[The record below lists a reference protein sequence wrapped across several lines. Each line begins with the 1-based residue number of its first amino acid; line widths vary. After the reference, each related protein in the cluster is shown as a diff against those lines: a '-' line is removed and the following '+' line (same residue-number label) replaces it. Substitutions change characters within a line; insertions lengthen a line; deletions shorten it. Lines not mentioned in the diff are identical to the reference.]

1 MFNCTKKTVQKHNGV
16 RQMYV
21 SEITTDNFERI
32 DIKAN
37 LQEVLPLFRNSNN
50 PAVLI
55 FDGKEYAGMVT
66 EKSIVRSIHD
76 LKTGIAGLVR
86 KTPKITPHTT
96 ICEAARLMAENQL
109 KQLPVFDKKVIG
121 VVTNENLM
129 KEAGQI
135 EFGKA
140 PVSGIMSENV
150 LSVDADDRVGKIINI
165 FREEGISR
173 VPVLSSGKLVGIV
186 TMHDLLELI
195 MPKKTGLAKGSI
207 GVNSSPMRDIK
218 IKDIMTDNVVTVKPD
233 STISDAIDLMLKRDI
248 HSLVVYD
255 GKLKGIITRTDVLLA
270 LAALEKKQANPN
282 FTLQLTNGSLVDFDQ
297 DYVTTSLAHFIK
309 KSERFLGRGTINVY
323 FKQHKETFRGTP
335 LVLCR
340 VRLKTDRHYYNAR
353 GEGWG
358 ADGAFHIAMST
369 LERQVLNDKEI
380 HEDRRYPDAAMVEKL
395 DIL

>member
-1 MFNCTKKTVQKHNGV
+1 
-16 RQMYV
+16 MYV

-37 LQEVLPLFRNSNN
+37 LQQVLPLFKNSNN
-50 PAVLI
+50 PAVLV
-55 FDGKEYAGMVT
+55 FDGKEYAGMLT

-76 LKTGIAGLVR
+76 LKTGISGLVR

-129 KEAGQI
+129 REAAKI
-135 EFGKA
+135 DFGA
-140 PVSGIMSENV
+140 RPVSGIMSEGII
-150 LSVDADDRVGKIINI
+150 SVEADDRVGKIINI

-173 VPVLSSGKLVGIV
+173 VPVLSNGKLVGIV

-195 MPKKTGLAKGSI
+195 MPKKI
-207 GVNSSPMRDIK
+207 GAGKDSVGADNSPMRNIK
-218 IKDIMTDNVVTVKPD
+218 IKDIMTDSVLTVKPD
-233 STISDAIDLMLKRDI
+233 STIKEAVDLMLDRDI
-248 HSLVVYD
+248 QGLVVFD
-255 GKLKGIITRTDVLLA
+255 GRVKGIITRTDVLVA
-270 LAALEKKQANPN
+270 LAALEKKQVSNPN

-297 DYVTTSLAHFIK
+297 NYVTTSIKGFIK
-309 KSERFLGRGTINVY
+309 KSERFLGRGIINVY

-340 VRLKTDRHYYNAR
+340 VRLKTDRHFYNAR

-358 ADGAFHIAMST
+358 ADGAFHLAMST
-369 LERQVLNDKEI
+369 LERQVLNDKEMR
-380 HEDRRYPDAAMVEKL
+380 EESRYTMAEKL

>member
-1 MFNCTKKTVQKHNGV
+1 
-16 RQMYV
+16 MYV

-37 LQEVLPLFRNSNN
+37 LQQVLPLFKNSNN
-50 PAVLI
+50 PAVLV
-55 FDGKEYAGMVT
+55 FDGKEYVGMVT

-76 LKTGIAGLVR
+76 LKTGISGLVR

-96 ICEAARLMAENQL
+96 ICEAARLMVENQL
-109 KQLPVFDKKVIG
+109 KQLPVFDRKVIG

-129 KEAGQI
+129 REATKTD
-135 EFGKA
+135 FGSR
-140 PVSGIMSENV
+140 PVSSIMSEDV
-150 LSVDADDRVGKIINI
+150 ISVDADDRVGKVINI

-173 VPVLSSGKLVGIV
+173 VPVMSNGKLAGIV

-195 MPKKTGLAKGSI
+195 MPKKVGAGKDSI
-207 GVNSSPMRDIK
+207 GANNSPMRNIK
-218 IKDIMTDNVVTVKPD
+218 VKDIMTDSVLTVKPE
-233 STISDAIDLMLKRDI
+233 STIREAVNLMLDHDV
-248 HSLVVYD
+248 HSLVVFD
-255 GKLKGIITRTDVLLA
+255 EKVKGIITRTDVLLA
-270 LAALEKKQANPN
+270 LAAMENENSNPN

-297 DYVTTSLAHFIK
+297 DYVTTSIKNFIK

-323 FKQHKETFRGTP
+323 FKQHKETFRGIP

-369 LERQVLNDKEI
+369 LERQVLNDKEM
-380 HEDRRYPDAAMVEKL
+380 HEDRRYPEASIAEKL

>member
-1 MFNCTKKTVQKHNGV
+1 
-16 RQMYV
+16 MYV

-37 LQEVLPLFRNSNN
+37 LQQVLPLFKNSNN
-50 PAVLI
+50 PAVLV
-55 FDGKEYAGMVT
+55 FDEKEYTGMLT

-76 LKTGIAGLVR
+76 LKTGISGLVR
-86 KTPKITPHTT
+86 KAPKVTPHTT
-96 ICEAARLMAENQL
+96 ICEAARLMVENQL

-129 KEAGQI
+129 REAARTD
-135 EFGKA
+135 FGGR
-140 PVSGIMSENV
+140 PVSGIMSEDV
-150 LSVDADDRVGKIINI
+150 IFVEASDHVGKLVNI

-173 VPVLSSGKLVGIV
+173 VPVMSGGRLVGIV

-195 MPKKTGLAKGSI
+195 LPKKI
-207 GVNSSPMRDIK
+207 GVGKDNVGANNSPMRSIK
-218 IKDIMTDNVVTVKPD
+218 VKDIMTESVVTVSPD
-233 STISDAIDLMLKRDI
+233 STIKESIDLMLGRDI
-248 HSLVVYD
+248 QGLVVVD
-255 GKLKGIITRTDVLLA
+255 GTSVKGVLTRTDVLLA
-270 LAALEKKQANPN
+270 LAALEKKQVSNPN

-297 DYVTTSLAHFIK
+297 NYVTTSVKGFIK

-323 FKQHKETFRGTP
+323 FKQHKETFRGIP

-340 VRLKTDRHYYNAR
+340 VRLKTDRHFYNAR

-358 ADGAFHIAMST
+358 ADGAFHLAMST
-369 LERQVLNDKEI
+369 LERQVLNDKEMR
-380 HEDRRYPDAAMVEKL
+380 EERRYPDAAMAEKL

>member
-1 MFNCTKKTVQKHNGV
+1 
-16 RQMYV
+16 MYV

-37 LQEVLPLFRNSNN
+37 LQQVLPLFKNSNN
-50 PAVLI
+50 PAVLV
-55 FDGKEYAGMVT
+55 FDGKEYVGMVT

-76 LKTGIAGLVR
+76 LKTGISGLVR

-96 ICEAARLMAENQL
+96 ICEAARLMVENQL

-129 KEAGQI
+129 REAAKAD
-135 EFGKA
+135 FGSR
-140 PVSGIMSENV
+140 PVSSIMSEDV
-150 LSVDADDRVGKIINI
+150 ISVDADDRVGKVINI

-173 VPVLSSGKLVGIV
+173 VPVMSNGKLVGIV

-195 MPKKTGLAKGSI
+195 MPKKVGAGKDSVGA
-207 GVNSSPMRDIK
+207 NNSPMRNIK
-218 IKDIMTDNVVTVKPD
+218 VKDIMTDSVLTVKPE
-233 STISDAIDLMLKRDI
+233 STIREAVNLMLDHDV
-248 HSLVVYD
+248 HSLVVFD
-255 GKLKGIITRTDVLLA
+255 EKVKGIITRTDVLLA
-270 LAALEKKQANPN
+270 LAAMENENSNPN

-297 DYVTTSLAHFIK
+297 DYVTTSIKNFIK

-323 FKQHKETFRGTP
+323 FKQHKETFRGIP

-380 HEDRRYPDAAMVEKL
+380 HEDRRYPEASIAEKL

>member
-1 MFNCTKKTVQKHNGV
+1 
-16 RQMYV
+16 MYV
-21 SEITTDNFERI
+21 SEITTDNFEWI

-37 LQEVLPLFRNSNN
+37 LQQVLPLFKNSNN
-50 PAVLI
+50 PAVLV
-55 FDGKEYAGMVT
+55 FDGKEYAGMLT

-76 LKTGIAGLVR
+76 LKTGISGLVR

-129 KEAGQI
+129 REAAKI
-135 EFGKA
+135 DFGA
-140 PVSGIMSENV
+140 RPVSGIMSESII
-150 LSVDADDRVGKIINI
+150 SVEADDRVGKIINI

-173 VPVLSSGKLVGIV
+173 VPVLLNGKLVGIV

-195 MPKKTGLAKGSI
+195 MPKKI
-207 GVNSSPMRDIK
+207 GAGKDSVGADNSPMRNIK
-218 IKDIMTDNVVTVKPD
+218 IKDIMTDSVVTVKPD
-233 STISDAIDLMLKRDI
+233 STIGEAVDLMLGCDI
-248 HSLVVYD
+248 HSLVVLD
-255 GKLKGIITRTDVLLA
+255 GKVKGIITRTDVLLA
-270 LAALEKKQANPN
+270 LAALEKKQVSNPN

-297 DYVTTSLAHFIK
+297 DYVTTSIKGFVK
-309 KSERFLGRGTINVY
+309 KSERFLGRGIINVY

-358 ADGAFHIAMST
+358 ADGAFHLAMST

-380 HEDRRYPDAAMVEKL
+380 HEDRRYPDATMAEKL

>member
-1 MFNCTKKTVQKHNGV
+1 
-16 RQMYV
+16 MYV

-37 LQEVLPLFRNSNN
+37 LQQVLPLFKNTNN
-50 PAVLI
+50 PAVLV
-55 FDGKEYAGMVT
+55 FDGKEYAGMLT

-76 LKTGIAGLVR
+76 LKTGISGLVR

-96 ICEAARLMAENQL
+96 ICEAARLMVENQL

-129 KEAGQI
+129 REAANI
-135 EFGKA
+135 EFGGR
-140 PVSGIMSENV
+140 PVSGIMSEGV
-150 LSVDADDRVGKIINI
+150 ISVDADDRVGKVINI

-173 VPVLSSGKLVGIV
+173 VPVTSGGKLVGIV

-195 MPKKTGLAKGSI
+195 MPRKTGLARGST
-207 GVNSSPMRDIK
+207 GVNTSPLRNIK
-218 IKDIMTDNVVTVKPD
+218 VRDIMTDSVVTVKPG
-233 STISDAIDLMLKRDI
+233 SSIKEAIELMLDRDI
-248 HSLVVYD
+248 QGLVVFE
-255 GKLKGIITRTDVLLA
+255 GKVNGIFTRTDVLLA
-270 LAALEKKQANPN
+270 LAALEKKQVSNPN
-282 FTLQLTNGSLVDFDQ
+282 FTLQLTNGRLVDFDQ
-297 DYVTTSLAHFIK
+297 NYVTTSIKGFIR

-323 FKQHKETFRGTP
+323 FKQHKEIFRGIP

-358 ADGAFHIAMST
+358 ADGAFHLAMST

-380 HEDRRYPDAAMVEKL
+380 HEDRRYPNATMAEKL

>member
-1 MFNCTKKTVQKHNGV
+1 
-16 RQMYV
+16 MYV

-32 DIKAN
+32 DVKAK
-37 LQEVLPLFRNSNN
+37 LQEVLPLFKNSNN
-50 PAVLI
+50 PAVLV

-76 LKTGIAGLVR
+76 LKTGIGGLVK
-86 KTPKITPHTT
+86 KTPKITPQTT
-96 ICEAARLMAENQL
+96 ICEAARLMVENQL

-129 KEAGQI
+129 HEAANMS
-135 EFGKA
+135 FGGKQ
-140 PVSGIMSENV
+140 VSGIMSENV
-150 LSVDADDRVGKIINI
+150 LTVEADDKVGKIINI

-173 VPVLSSGKLVGIV
+173 VPVLSNGDLVGIV

-207 GVNSSPMRDIK
+207 GVNSSPMRNIK
-218 IKDIMTDNVVTVKPD
+218 IRDIMTDSVVTVRPD
-233 STISDAIDLMLKRDI
+233 STIKEAIELMLNRDI
-248 HSLVVYD
+248 HSLVVSD
-255 GKLKGIITRTDVLLA
+255 GKVRGIFTRTDVLQA
-270 LAALEKKQANPN
+270 LAALEHKPAVNPN

-297 DYVTTSLAHFIK
+297 DYVTTSLESFVK
-309 KSERFLGRGTINVY
+309 KSERFLGRGTVNVY
-323 FKQHKETFRGTP
+323 FKQHKETFRGIP

-340 VRLKTDRHYYNAR
+340 VRLKTDHHYYNAR
-353 GEGWG
+353 GEAWG
-358 ADGAFHIAMST
+358 ADGAFHIALST

-380 HEDRRYPDAAMVEKL
+380 HEDRRYPDRAMAEKL

>member
-1 MFNCTKKTVQKHNGV
+1 
-16 RQMYV
+16 MYV
-21 SEITTDNFERI
+21 SEITTDNFERV
-32 DIKAN
+32 DIKAK
-37 LQEVLPLFRNSNN
+37 LQEVLPLFKNTNN
-50 PAVLI
+50 PAVLV

-66 EKSIVRSIHD
+66 EKSIVRSIQD
-76 LKTGIAGLVR
+76 LKTGIGGLVR

-96 ICEAARLMAENQL
+96 ICEAARLLVENQL

-129 KEAGQI
+129 REAAGTD
-135 EFGKA
+135 FGER
-140 PVSGIMSENV
+140 PVSGIMSEDIV
-150 LSVDADDRVGKIINI
+150 SVDAVDHVGKLVNI

-173 VPVLSSGKLVGIV
+173 VPVMSNGRLVGIA

-195 MPKKTGLAKGSI
+195 LPKKTGVGKDSVGAD
-207 GVNSSPMRDIK
+207 NSPMRRIK
-218 IKDIMTDNVVTVKPD
+218 VKDIMTESVVTVKPD
-233 STISDAIDLMLKRDI
+233 STIRESVDLMLDRDI
-248 HSLVVYD
+248 QGLVVVE
-255 GKLKGIITRTDVLLA
+255 GKAVKGVLTRTDVLLA
-270 LAALEKKQANPN
+270 LAALEKKQASNPN

-297 DYVTTSLAHFIK
+297 NYVTTSIKGFIK

-340 VRLKTDRHYYNAR
+340 VRLKTDRHFYNAR

-358 ADGAFHIAMST
+358 ADGAFHLAMST
-369 LERQVLNDKEI
+369 LERQVLNDKEMR
-380 HEDRRYPDAAMVEKL
+380 EERRYPDAVMAEKL

>member
-1 MFNCTKKTVQKHNGV
+1 
-16 RQMYV
+16 MYV

-37 LQEVLPLFRNSNN
+37 LQQVLPLFKNTNN
-50 PAVLI
+50 PAVLV
-55 FDGKEYAGMVT
+55 FDGKEYAGMLT

-76 LKTGIAGLVR
+76 LKTGISGLVR

-96 ICEAARLMAENQL
+96 ICEAARLMVENQL

-129 KEAGQI
+129 REAAKI
-135 EFGKA
+135 DFGA
-140 PVSGIMSENV
+140 RSVSGIMSEGII
-150 LSVDADDRVGKIINI
+150 SVEADDRVGKIINI

-173 VPVLSSGKLVGIV
+173 VPVLSNGKLVGIV

-195 MPKKTGLAKGSI
+195 MPKKIGTGKDSVGAD
-207 GVNSSPMRDIK
+207 NSPMRNIK
-218 IKDIMTDNVVTVKPD
+218 IKDIMTDSVVTVKPD
-233 STISDAIDLMLKRDI
+233 STISEAVDLMLDRDI
-248 HSLVVYD
+248 HSLVVLD
-255 GKLKGIITRTDVLLA
+255 GKVKGIITRTDVLLA
-270 LAALEKKQANPN
+270 LAALEKKQVSNPN
-282 FTLQLTNGSLVDFDQ
+282 FTLQLTNGRLVDFDQ
-297 DYVTTSLAHFIK
+297 NYVTTSIKGFIR

-323 FKQHKETFRGTP
+323 FKQHKEIFRGIP

-358 ADGAFHIAMST
+358 ADGAFHLAMST

-380 HEDRRYPDAAMVEKL
+380 HEDRRYPNATMAEKL

>member
-1 MFNCTKKTVQKHNGV
+1 
-16 RQMYV
+16 MYV

-32 DIKAN
+32 EIKAN
-37 LQEVLPLFRNSNN
+37 LQQVLPLFKNSNN
-50 PAVLI
+50 PAVLV
-55 FDGKEYAGMVT
+55 FDGKEYAGMLT

-76 LKTGIAGLVR
+76 LKTGISGLVR

-96 ICEAARLMAENQL
+96 ICEAARLMVENQL
-109 KQLPVFDKKVIG
+109 KQLPVLDKKVIG

-129 KEAGQI
+129 REATKI
-135 EFGKA
+135 DFGAK
-140 PVSGIMSENV
+140 PVSGIMSEGII
-150 LSVDADDRVGKIINI
+150 SVDADDRVGKIINI

-173 VPVLSSGKLVGIV
+173 VPVLSNGKLVGIV

-195 MPKKTGLAKGSI
+195 MPKKI
-207 GVNSSPMRDIK
+207 GAGKDSVGADNSPMRNIK
-218 IKDIMTDNVVTVKPD
+218 IKDIMTDSVLTVKPD
-233 STISDAIDLMLKRDI
+233 STIKEAVDLMLDRDI
-248 HSLVVYD
+248 QGLVVFD
-255 GKLKGIITRTDVLLA
+255 GRVKGIITRTDVLVA
-270 LAALEKKQANPN
+270 LAALEKKQVSNPN

-297 DYVTTSLAHFIK
+297 GYVTTSIKGFIK

-323 FKQHKETFRGTP
+323 FKQHKETFRGIP

-358 ADGAFHIAMST
+358 ADGAFHLAMST

-380 HEDRRYPDAAMVEKL
+380 HEDRRYPDATMAENL

>member
-1 MFNCTKKTVQKHNGV
+1 
-16 RQMYV
+16 MYV

-32 DIKAN
+32 DVKAK
-37 LQEVLPLFRNSNN
+37 LQEVLPLFKNSNN
-50 PAVLI
+50 PAVLV
-55 FDGKEYAGMVT
+55 FDGKDYAGMVT
-66 EKSIVRSIHD
+66 EKSIVRSIQD
-76 LKTGIAGLVR
+76 LKTGIGGLVK
-86 KTPKITPHTT
+86 KTPKVTPHTT
-96 ICEAARLMAENQL
+96 ICEAARLMVENQL

-129 KEAGQI
+129 REAANI
-135 EFGKA
+135 EFGGR
-140 PVSGIMSENV
+140 PVAGIMSEDV
-150 LSVDADDRVGKIINI
+150 LSVDADDNVGRLINI

-173 VPVLSSGKLVGIV
+173 VPVLSKGKLVGIV

-195 MPKKTGLAKGSI
+195 LPKKTGAGKDSHGA
-207 GVNSSPMRDIK
+207 NNSPMRDIK
-218 IKDIMTDNVVTVKPD
+218 IKDIMTDSVVTVKPG
-233 STISDAIDLMLKRDI
+233 SAIREAIGLMLDRDI
-248 HSLVVYD
+248 HSLVVFD
-255 GKLKGIITRTDVLLA
+255 GKVRGIFTRTDVLLA
-270 LAALEKKQANPN
+270 LAALETKPSSH

-297 DYVTTSLAHFIK
+297 DYITTSLNGFIK

-323 FKQHKETFRGTP
+323 FKQHKETFRGMP

-380 HEDRRYPDAAMVEKL
+380 HEERRYPDAAMAQKL